1 MPQHDFGA
9 LLEGMGEAGQRMAEM
24 GASEAAAGNL
34 SVYVRELTGLG
45 ADWVSQGIIDLP
57 VAVPNLATGWVLVT
71 ATHRRLRD
79 VARSP
84 ERTVGVLR
92 VCAGGAQAE
101 LHAAHP
107 IRPTSELN
115 SHLAVHDDHVGRRGL
130 DHHAVLH
137 AQPIR
142 LTYLSHLDAYGTTD
156 ALCRRLFRW
165 QPEMIVEFPEGIGVL
180 PFEMPGSDEQ
190 MRLTV
195 AGMAEHRAVLW
206 RRHGIVTRNDE
217 SIEGAADLVDYAETA
232 AQYEALNLIL
242 GEPTEG
248 LSDAEMRR
256 IIAQMRIV
264 QTLF

>member
-1 MPQHDFGA
+1 MPPSDFA
-9 LLEGMGEAGQRMAEM
+9 KIVEGMGEAGQRMAEM
-24 GASEAAAGNL
+24 GASEAAAGNI
-34 SVYVRELTGLG
+34 SVYVRDLDGLLP
-45 ADWVSQGIIDLP
+45 AYVSQGIVDLP
-57 VAVPNLATGWVLVT
+57 VAVPNLAQGWLLVT

-79 VARSP
+79 ITRYP
-84 ERTVGVLR
+84 EQTIGALR
-92 VCAGGAQAE
+92 VCDGGFQAE
-101 LHAAHP
+101 LYAAQAM
-107 IRPTSELN
+107 RPTSELN
-115 SHLAVHDDHVGRRGL
+115 SHLGVHDDQVGRRGL
-130 DHHAVLH
+130 AHHAVLH
-137 AQPIR
+137 AQPLR
-142 LTYLSHLDAYGTTD
+142 LTYLTHIDAYGTTE

-217 SIEGAADLVDYAETA
+217 SIGQAADLVDYAETA
-232 AQYEALNLIL
+232 ARYEVINLML

-248 LSDAEMRR
+248 LSDAEMQG
-256 IIAQMRIV
+256 IIARMGIV